1 MISAHRAETPR
12 EAWEQLILGNK
23 RFISGEPAHPRQD
36 VDHRDELAAGQ
47 RPFATLFGCSD
58 SRLSAEIIFD
68 LGLGDLFVVRNAG
81 QTISQSVVGSLE
93 YAVSNLGVHLILVLA
108 HDDCGAVRIAMD
120 SRLDEAQPLP
130 SNIRAITDAI
140 QPAIDRVLLA
150 NATSDINEIFIDD
163 VGRNTCGTQFPNCC
177 HRVNLSATPSQT
189 VASVSSGQ
197 PTTCVR
203 GASPPPSSLAI
214 STKY

>member
-81 QTISQSVVGSLE
+81 HTISQSVVGSLE

-163 VGRNTCGTQFPNCC
+163 VGKEHLRDTISELLSQSELVGDAVANGSLGIVGATYNLREG
-177 HRVNLSATPSQT
+177 RVTPSI
-189 VASVSSGQ
+189 VFGD
-197 PTTCVR
+197 
-203 GASPPPSSLAI
+203 I
-214 STKY
+214 D

>member
-163 VGRNTCGTQFPNCC
+163 VGKEHLRDTISELLSQSELVGDAVTNGSLGIVGATYNLREG
-177 HRVNLSATPSQT
+177 RVTPSI
-189 VASVSSGQ
+189 VFGD
-197 PTTCVR
+197 
-203 GASPPPSSLAI
+203 I
-214 STKY
+214 D

>member
-163 VGRNTCGTQFPNCC
+163 VGKEHLRDTISELLSQSELVGDAVANGSLGIVGATYNLREG
-177 HRVNLSATPSQT
+177 RVIPSI
-189 VASVSSGQ
+189 VFGD
-197 PTTCVR
+197 
-203 GASPPPSSLAI
+203 I
-214 STKY
+214 D